1 MRTCYIN
8 LHFTYYAN
16 VTFFVQKWDSYHTQH
31 LTLKECFDADLG
43 VLDVDGD
50 VDEVGFGVASLADV
64 FDVDGYGYGDE

>member
-50 VDEVGFGVASLADV
+50 GDEV
-64 FDVDGYGYGDE
+64 